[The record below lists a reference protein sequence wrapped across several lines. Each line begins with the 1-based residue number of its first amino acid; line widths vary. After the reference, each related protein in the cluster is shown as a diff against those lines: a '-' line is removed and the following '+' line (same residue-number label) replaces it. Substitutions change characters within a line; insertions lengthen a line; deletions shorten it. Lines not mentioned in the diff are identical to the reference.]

1 MQKPVAAGKDPH
13 NEGRVFVSGTDGNEL
28 TGQRKNAIA
37 VGSSTLSALT
47 SFGKCNDEKPE
58 RNEESLAPGRRQAGR
73 CWQPGKTGYLRHK
86 GGGNVFAIR
95 PGKTVIPAPKDGA
108 CRVCG
113 EIHGRGEAHNR
124 DSLLYQHKFRMNH
137 GRYPTWEDAMG
148 HCGKA
153 ARDRMIKRLARHGI
167 HLAEDQKPDGWEAGR
182 ANRAGRNSREARK
195 DGRPKGLTP
204 EGRKAANGNAAPK
217 AGTKGGA
224 GNRQRMDP

>member
-1 MQKPVAAGKDPH
+1 M
-13 NEGRVFVSGTDGNEL
+13 
-28 TGQRKNAIA
+28 
-37 VGSSTLSALT
+37 
-47 SFGKCNDEKPE
+47 
-58 RNEESLAPGRRQAGR
+58 
-73 CWQPGKTGYLRHK
+73 
-86 GGGNVFAIR
+86 FAIR
-95 PGKTVIPAPKDGA
+95 PGKTVIPAPREGA

-153 ARDRMIKRLARHGI
+153 ARDRMIKRLERHGI
-167 HLAEDQKPDGWEAGR
+167 HLAEDQKPKGWETGR
-182 ANRAGRNSREARK
+182 ANGAGRNSRETRK

-217 AGTKGGA
+217 ARTKGGV